1 MDITMIEEQTPSETV
16 TFRQVMQIFRLR
28 KWTIISIIIG
38 AEVIAACYSYIMPQT
53 FTAVTSLMPPEQRS
67 SSGGLAALLQT
78 AAPGISLGGMDS
90 KSSAFS
96 VDVIQSNALCERI
109 STSLSL
115 PQHPAYQDLDTA
127 SIIESVKNSLYVDN
141 KLRSGVTFI
150 ECSAS
155 TNFFASSD
163 EVLQTA
169 KLSSQIANAA
179 TACLDQ
185 MLRDKNV
192 STARKT
198 REFIERLIIKNK
210 VKLDSLQSEFE
221 QFQTTNKVLTIDEQT
236 KAIVSSAVGVGSEL
250 AKAQIELSAVQ
261 QEYQST
267 SPMVEAYRQKVN
279 ELQAQYNRVQ
289 SGGLTS
295 TDKFSIPLQNIPV
308 LARKY
313 LNLMRDMKISEQI
326 NAYLE
331 SQRMQE
337 AIQEAR
343 DVPVIQVLDK
353 ATAPMHRSSPKR
365 SIMLILTGFL
375 SLSLAMIWVVIL
387 AVRNTVQSRS

>member
-1 MDITMIEEQTPSETV
+1 MNEEQSPSQTV
-16 TFRQVMQIFRLR
+16 TFHQFLTVFRRR
-28 KWTIISIIIG
+28 KWTIVSIVLA
-38 AEVIAACYSYIMPQT
+38 AEVIVGVYSAIMPQT
-53 FTAVTSLMPPEQRS
+53 YTAVTSLMPPEQRS
-67 SSGGLAALLQT
+67 SGGGLAALLQS

-90 KSSAFS
+90 KTSALS
-96 VDVIQSNALCERI
+96 ADVIQSTALCERI
-109 STSLSL
+109 MHQLQL
-115 PQHPAYQDLDTA
+115 PQHTFFQGVDTSTIIDIIKG
-127 SIIESVKNSLYVDN
+127 SIFVDN

-155 TNFFASSD
+155 TKYFASGD
-163 EVLQTA
+163 DLILTA
-169 KLSSQIANAA
+169 TLAKDIANAS
-179 TACLDQ
+179 TKCLDQ

-198 REFIERLIIKNK
+198 REFIERILVSNK
-210 VKLDSLQSEFE
+210 QKLDSLQSEFE
-221 QFQTTNKVLTIDEQT
+221 QFQTVNKVFTIDDQT
-236 KAIVSSAVGVGSEL
+236 KAIVSSAVGLGSEL

-261 QEYQST
+261 QEYQSS
-267 SPMVEAYRQKVN
+267 SPMVEAYRQKVS

-295 TDKFSIPLQNIPV
+295 TDKFSIPLQKVPV
-308 LARKY
+308 LARRY
-313 LNLMRDMKISEQI
+313 LNLMRDMKIAEQI

-353 ATAPMHRSSPKR
+353 ATQPKHRSSPKR

-375 SLSLAMIWVVIL
+375 SFSVAAMWVVYLTIKNSS
-387 AVRNTVQSRS
+387 AKVS

>member
-1 MDITMIEEQTPSETV
+1 M
-16 TFRQVMQIFRLR
+16 
-28 KWTIISIIIG
+28 
-38 AEVIAACYSYIMPQT
+38 
-53 FTAVTSLMPPEQRS
+53 
-67 SSGGLAALLQT
+67 
-78 AAPGISLGGMDS
+78 
-90 KSSAFS
+90 
-96 VDVIQSNALCERI
+96 
-109 STSLSL
+109 
-115 PQHPAYQDLDTA
+115 
-127 SIIESVKNSLYVDN
+127 
-141 KLRSGVTFI
+141 
-150 ECSAS
+150 
-155 TNFFASSD
+155 
-163 EVLQTA
+163 
-169 KLSSQIANAA
+169 
-179 TACLDQ
+179 
-185 MLRDKNV
+185 
-192 STARKT
+192 
-198 REFIERLIIKNK
+198 
-210 VKLDSLQSEFE
+210 
-221 QFQTTNKVLTIDEQT
+221 LTIDEQT

-295 TDKFSIPLQNIPV
+295 TDKFSIPLQKIPV

-337 AIQEAR
+337 AMQEAR

-353 ATAPMHRSSPKR
+353 ATAPKHRSSPKR
-365 SIMLILTGFL
+365 SIMLILTGFS